1 MKSQVTTKRGD
12 GGETTTL
19 GGEKLSKSHPIVECT
34 GCVDE
39 ARAYTAL
46 LRLHVLDQK
55 PEHCEHCAE
64 FLWWLIHTYFLI
76 GASCN
81 DPSNR
86 HPEIRRGA
94 IGPLHIQR
102 LEREQERLENAVKLS
117 RQFIATAANPLAGEA
132 DVLVTIVRRLER
144 SVVRLKEAVP
154 EFDCASILT
163 FLNRLSDTL
172 YMLARY
178 FENGEHVTVDYSV
191 LDEDT
196 SES

>member
-19 GGEKLSKSHPIVECT
+19 GGETLPKSHPIVECT

-46 LRLHVLDQK
+46 LRLRVLEQE
-55 PEHCEHCAE
+55 PEQYEHCAE

-86 HPEIRRGA
+86 HPEFRRGA
-94 IGPLHIQR
+94 IGKAHIER
-102 LEREQERLENAVKLS
+102 LEAEQERLENAVKLP
-117 RQFIATAANPLAGEA
+117 RQFIATAVNPLAGET

-144 SVVRLKEAVP
+144 SVVHLKEAVP

-163 FLNRLSDTL
+163 FVNRLSDTL

-178 FENGEHVTVDYSV
+178 FENGQHLTVDYSV

-196 SES
+196 TES